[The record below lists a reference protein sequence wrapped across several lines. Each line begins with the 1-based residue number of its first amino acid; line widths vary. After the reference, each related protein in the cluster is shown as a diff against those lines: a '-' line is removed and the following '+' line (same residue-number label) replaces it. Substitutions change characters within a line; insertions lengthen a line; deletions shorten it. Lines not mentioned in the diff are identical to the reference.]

1 MDPTT
6 FTMKLFATK
15 VRSFIIVTKSCI
27 LGEVGFKMN
36 DYLTYFEAESF
47 NAQLF
52 SHFPFPFFKFWKIQ
66 SRSDSFIKWTKIPT
80 GNGTPLV
87 WNSSTLFLRLTYSQT
102 VLFLLLRGQAKENL
116 NLFGTI
122 YTVPNP
128 FALCKAKQ

>member
-1 MDPTT
+1 MDPTS

-27 LGEVGFKMN
+27 LGEAGFKMN

-52 SHFPFPFFKFWKIQ
+52 CHFAFPFFKFWKIQ
-66 SRSDSFIKWTKIPT
+66 SRSGSFFKWTKIPT